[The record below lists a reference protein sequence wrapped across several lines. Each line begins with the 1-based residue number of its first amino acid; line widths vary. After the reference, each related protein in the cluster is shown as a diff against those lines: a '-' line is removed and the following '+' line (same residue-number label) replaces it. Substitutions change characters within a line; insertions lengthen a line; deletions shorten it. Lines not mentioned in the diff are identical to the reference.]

1 MRIVI
6 RPSTAEN
13 RHPVSVEI
21 TKALGV
27 LRTATIQTDGGGT
40 VGLND
45 DTYGVILLS
54 RETDIPRAIEALA
67 QAGISA
73 SET

>member
-6 RPSTAEN
+6 RPSIAEN
-13 RHPVSVEI
+13 RRLVADEI
-21 TKALGV
+21 SKALGV
-27 LRTATIQTDGGGT
+27 LRAATIQTNGGGT
-40 VGLND
+40 IGLD
-45 DTYGVILLS
+45 DDAYGVILLA